1 MKEAVPTSFTARA
14 ARPSRA
20 REGFDDEMDEPMRF
34 NTLSVIARLDRAT
47 Q

>member
-20 REGFDDEMDEPMRF
+20 REGLMKDVVGGDDEMD
-34 NTLSVIARLDRAT
+34 
-47 Q
+47 